1 MRRSWKSLG
10 EALPVLA
17 ADPPE
22 LVGSPSVVTMR
33 FVVKSMF
40 GTFKSMGRDYP
51 TMAAM
56 AAILFGTFVIGGIA
70 YTYENRPPEW
80 LDAVAHLFDRS
91 QLPAD
96 L

>member
-1 MRRSWKSLG
+1 MADHRPYPPPYRS
-10 EALPVLA
+10 
-17 ADPPE
+17 E
-22 LVGSPSVVTMR
+22 LVGLLGVPVKR
-33 FVVKSMF
+33 FKAKSMF
-40 GTFKSMGRDYP
+40 RTFKSMRRDYP

-56 AAILFGTFVIGGIA
+56 AAILFGTFVLGGIA

-80 LDAVAHLFDRS
+80 LHAVAHLFDHR